1 MLERN
6 LKEISMT
13 VQSRVLP
20 EWPEWQS
27 EETAARYLDTSPNTL
42 NAWRTRGKAP
52 QPARRAPGVLGSGPT
67 VAPEHPKPH
76 WLTRSAKVGL

>member
-27 EETAARYLDTSPNTL
+27 EETAARYIDTSPNTL
-42 NAWRTRGKAP
+42 NAWRTRGKG
-52 QPARRAPGVLGSGPT
+52 PAFKRIGQRLVRYRKQDLDD
-67 VAPEHPKPH
+67 
-76 WLTRSAKVGL
+76 WLEAQG